1 MKASLLRSPIWRHY
15 RIGALAGSTLLAA
28 SACQS
33 QIFVY
38 NQNGS
43 IGAAAI
49 GEYTVDGAPVNQ
61 NLITGLYSSS
71 GIAVAGANLFLFATQ
86 SAGAI
91 GEFTTSGATA
101 NASLITGISSPQ
113 GIAVSG
119 SHVFIGDVNSG
130 TIGEYTT
137 SGTPINA
144 SLITGLNGP
153 AAIAVSGSDLFV
165 LNNGSGTVGKYTL
178 GATPGTVTSSN
189 ISLIT
194 GFSVNQT
201 FGLAVSGSY
210 LFVTS
215 AGSGTVGEYTTSGAT
230 VNASLITGL
239 ANGPGDTAVSGSY
252 LFVANNGLGAYGAG
266 TIGRYTLGAAPG
278 TVTSA
283 NATLVSGLYEPY
295 HIAAAPP
302 TPPTFNIQKAVYLT
316 STNLVVG
323 FNYQIQA
330 SSDLIHWTNQGSVFT
345 ATNSNWQSTNYWNVN
360 DWNQL
365 FFQVEAVP

>member
-1 MKASLLRSPIWRHY
+1 MKASLLPLPTLRHY
-15 RIGALAGSTLLAA
+15 WIGAPVCFTLLAA
-28 SACQS
+28 SVCQS

-38 NQNGS
+38 NQNGG
-43 IGAAAI
+43 IGSAAV

-91 GEFTTSGATA
+91 GEFTTSGETA
-101 NASLITGISSPQ
+101 NASLIRISLPQ

-119 SHVFIGDVNSG
+119 PYVFIGDVNSG

-153 AAIAVSGSDLFV
+153 VAIAISGSDLFV

-178 GATPGTVTSSN
+178 GPTPGTVTSSN
-189 ISLIT
+189 ASLIT

-201 FGLAVSGSY
+201 YGLAASGSY

-215 AGSGTVGEYTTSGAT
+215 AGTGTVGEYTTSGAT
-230 VNASLITGL
+230 INASLITGL

-266 TIGRYTLGAAPG
+266 TIGRYTLGATPG
-278 TVTSA
+278 TVTSS
-283 NATLVSGLYEPY
+283 NATLISGLYEPY

-302 TPPTFNIQKAVYLT
+302 APPTFNLQKAVYLT

-330 SSDLIHWTNQGSVFT
+330 SSDLINWTNQGSVFT
-345 ATNSNWQSTNYWNVN
+345 ATNSNWQSTNYWKVN

-365 FFQVEAVP
+365 YFQVEAVP